1 MKPRLVHRSTKVK
14 VAEYIQ
20 KRMDE
25 WSQRT
30 EITQDIV
37 LQELAQRGV
46 ANITDFVTIEGPYV
60 KI

>member
-1 MKPRLVHRSTKVK
+1 
-14 VAEYIQ
+14 
-20 KRMDE
+20 MDE